1 MCLSRPQLPCVG
13 PSGFQ
18 PGPFLRAALFISR
31 LYLLRLRL
39 RSFGLYLRKTIP
51 HPAVHQVFGFNSAS
65 WTANYRVMQIAR
77 SELSQEI
84 LVMQRSLPGLMTG
97 IFGARFTVHP
107 SYIFLTKSGQDLLDS
122 SWKVVIAT
130 ASTEK
135 RANQCPKLQPP
146 LNLSGSKL
154 SPQAEALL
162 SKGPKFA
169 PPVTPSRVDQ
179 LAAVHQIASRIPEPA
194 RQEFLGVGSRLVCMH
209 GAAHPTKP
217 EFPQV
222 VNELRGSDLR
232 HLEADKTGV
241 FVVMN
246 ESNFGE
252 KVELAIKKNFVLVN
266 KRPSG
271 TLRSEVKDIC
281 RSNNLSSLLTRVSA
295 PANQYLKVFF
305 TAKTHKPE
313 IPLRSIVSE
322 NGCWQKPLALYL
334 QKHLAAVPLD
344 QPFRVGSSQELL
356 PALQLLHTSGP
367 GTTFFSLDI
376 TDMYYSLDFNILL
389 DAVEKAITT
398 QGIVKF
404 QNSSGIPLSAFLQLI
419 RVYLRST
426 MVEHDGKIY
435 LQKSGVCIG
444 SCLAPSL
451 SEVYLSFVDQAVKEQ
466 LDSVAPGTQ
475 VFRYVDDY
483 LVLHDSG
490 APTAA
495 IQKAFTDNANGLSFT
510 REDPSAEGLQFLD
523 LRLVAT
529 QGGTCWR
536 FQQRTQKPVLPFTSH
551 HSKTVKAGIAKS
563 LISSTRRKSCQHL
576 SSSSL
581 EGQLSRLSRLTNAGY
596 PRDLLAS
603 TLRKL
608 IVEKTA
614 ARKPARQRYTTIPYF
629 HNTAHRLKTVAR
641 RFDMDV
647 AFSCPFKLSA
657 MCRLVNTPP
666 PPKISCAKRHAAPFV
681 PCAVG
686 RVYSVPFSCGA
697 EYIGQ
702 TGRCLNDRL
711 REHEREI
718 EKNDEDSQHP
728 MVHHLKVCAP
738 CAPEFPPARVLGA
751 NKNRYGREIVEAFAI
766 KEAPKNISSA
776 SLSLSEREVTFL
788 RPELTALA
796 GRASAPCS

>member
-1 MCLSRPQLPCVG
+1 MCLSRPQPPCVG

-51 HPAVHQVFGFNSAS
+51 HPAVHQVFGLNSAS

-122 SWKVVIAT
+122 SWKV
-130 ASTEK
+130 
-135 RANQCPKLQPP
+135 
-146 LNLSGSKL
+146 
-154 SPQAEALL
+154 
-162 SKGPKFA
+162 
-169 PPVTPSRVDQ
+169 DQ

-232 HLEADKTGV
+232 LLEADKTGV

-281 RSNNLSSLLTRVSA
+281 RSNNLSSLLTRMSA
-295 PANQYLKVFF
+295 PANQYLK
-305 TAKTHKPE
+305 
-313 IPLRSIVSE
+313 
-322 NGCWQKPLALYL
+322 G
-334 QKHLAAVPLD
+334 KHLAAVPLD

-376 TDMYYSLDFNILL
+376 SDMYYSLDFNILL

-398 QGIVKF
+398 QGIVEF

-475 VFRYVDDY
+475 VFRYMDDY

-523 LRLVAT
+523 
-529 QGGTCWR
+529 
-536 FQQRTQKPVLPFTSH
+536 
-551 HSKTVKAGIAKS
+551 
-563 LISSTRRKSCQHL
+563 
-576 SSSSL
+576 
-581 EGQLSRLSRLTNAGY
+581 GQLSRLTNAGY
-596 PRDLLAS
+596 PRDLLTSA
-603 TLRKL
+603 LRKL
-608 IVEKTA
+608 IVEKAT

-629 HNTAHRLKTVAR
+629 HNTAHQLKTVAR
-641 RFDMDV
+641 RFDTDV

-657 MCRLVNTPP
+657 MCRLVNSPP

-718 EKNDEDSQHP
+718 KKNDEDSQHP
-728 MVHHLKVCAP
+728 MVHHLKALAP
-738 CAPEFPPARVLGA
+738 CAPEFPSARVLGA
-751 NKNRYGREIVEAFAI
+751 NKNHYGREIVEAFAI